1 MNYTLQVTKQKLLL
15 AFIAGFL
22 SASVFA
28 ESKHI
33 FEIKLKKPEF
43 VLPQYSPIFSPRE
56 AVIALEEV
64 EKAVALKEL
73 LDSGDRQKVLAELDK
88 YYDLELSSAMLMLKA
103 QVYFSVKEYDRAEE
117 TYLSVLGRVPQLIR
131 AHSDLGQLYLIRE
144 DFVKARQYFANA
156 VAYGSNEAIIHG
168 QLGYLNLTLHGA
180 TSAISEYQQALALEP
195 ENVQWQRGLLAAL
208 SQAKMYEATLAYVKE
223 LIQKRPNDS
232 EIWLNQAALA
242 LQMDNKEMALAS
254 IEMAILLGD
263 ADPAN
268 LKTAAQLH
276 LRIKSYDRASELMAS
291 LMNKGKL
298 DAGSLFDY
306 VNWLVQAVQY
316 DQAEKLLSLYSSKL
330 AALSID
336 EQSAYYLHSARIAQH
351 KQQYANAST
360 YYKNALE
367 KNPVSGDALIS
378 YAEFLLSRKD
388 YVQSEFYFLRAEVL
402 PEYEKKAMIGRA
414 QMFIESQNYSSAVS
428 VLRDVYKKYPEMSD
442 LQDTIATL
450 ENIIRNHESV

>member
-1 MNYTLQVTKQKLLL
+1 MKFTPRVTKQKLLL
-15 AFIAGFL
+15 VFIASLF
-22 SASVFA
+22 STNVFA
-28 ESKHI
+28 ESKQI

-56 AVIALEEV
+56 AAIALEEV
-64 EKAVALKEL
+64 EKAVALKDL
-73 LDSGDRQKVLAELDK
+73 LDSGDRQKVLAELEK

-103 QVYFSVKEYDRAEE
+103 QVYFSIKEYDKAEE
-117 TYLSVLGRVPQLIR
+117 TYLGVLRRMPQLIR

-156 VAYGSNEAIIHG
+156 VAYGSGEAMVHG

-180 TSAISEYQQALALEP
+180 TSAISQYQQALALEP
-195 ENVQWQRGLLAAL
+195 DNAQWQRGLLASL
-208 SQAKMYEATLAYVKE
+208 SQAKMYEATLAYIKE
-223 LIQKRPNDS
+223 LIQKRPDDP

-254 IEMAILLGD
+254 LEMAILLGD
-263 ADPAN
+263 VDAAN

-276 LRIKSYDRASELMAS
+276 LRVKSYDRASELMAS
-291 LMNKGKL
+291 LLGKGQL

-316 DQAEKLLSLYSSKL
+316 DQAEKLLNLYSSKL
-330 AALSID
+330 GALSID
-336 EQSAYYLHSARIAQH
+336 DQSAYYLQSARIAQH
-351 KQQYANAST
+351 KQQYANANT

-367 KNPVSGDALIS
+367 KNPLSGDALIS
-378 YAEFLLSRKD
+378 YAEFLVSRKD

-414 QMFIESQNYSSAVS
+414 QMFIDSQNYKSAVS

-450 ENIIRNHESV
+450 ENIIRHRESA